1 MGPATCAYMCTMCK
15 VCLSCCAV
23 LRWCLLACFA
33 SVSTKHLTL
42 SLHKAR
48 PCISISFHR
57 MEPLRYRHMLKQ
69 ISKAGFEGH
78 AKQVLVEVS
87 ETNRGTRSNISSCCA
102 GMFWHGINQPC
113 SPNTFAQQII
123 LHHYCGRI
131 SFRTSPAQEHILPHH
146 WWTTC
151 KEVPGRL
158 NERCDKGKVRTA
170 MQ

>member
-1 MGPATCAYMCTMCK
+1 MHHVQGVPFLLCSAPLVPAS
-15 VCLSCCAV
+15 L
-23 LRWCLLACFA
+23 LRLGLHE
-33 SVSTKHLTL
+33 TPY
-42 SLHKAR
+42 SLIAQGT
-48 PCISISFHR
+48 
-57 MEPLRYRHMLKQ
+57 EPLRYRHMLKQ

-87 ETNRGTRSNISSCCA
+87 ETNRGTRSNISSCCV
-102 GMFWHGINQPC
+102 GMFWRGIHQPYN
-113 SPNTFAQQII
+113 PNTCAQKVI
-123 LHHYCGRI
+123 LHHYCGRL

-158 NERCDKGKVRTA
+158 NERWDKGKVRTA